1 MTIPSPPEESLE
13 VNVLAF
19 REGELWVAQCIEY
32 DISARSDT
40 LPKAMTAFRR
50 AFAANLAVNREL
62 GRKALDGVPPAPLR
76 FRQMFETAKSVSEKL
91 PTGRPVA
98 VADLRVAEAA

>member
-1 MTIPSPPEESLE
+1 VPKADEETLI

-19 REGELWVAQCIEY
+19 REGDFWVAQCIEY

-40 LPKAMTAFRR
+40 LPKALTAFRH
-50 AFAANLAVNREL
+50 AFAANLAANQEL
-62 GRKALDGVPPAPLR
+62 GRKALEGVPPAPQR
-76 FRQMFETAKSVSEKL
+76 YRQMFDQAESVHEKL

-98 VADLRVAEAA
+98 VADLRVSEAA

>member
-1 MTIPSPPEESLE
+1 VPRADDEMLT

-19 REGELWVAQCIEY
+19 RESDCWVAQCLEY

-40 LPKAMTAFRR
+40 LAKAMTAFRR
-50 AFAANLAVNREL
+50 AFAANLAANQEL
-62 GRKALDGVPPAPLR
+62 GRKALEGVPPAPQR
-76 FRQMFETAKSVSEKL
+76 FRQMFESAKSVQEKQ
-91 PTGRPVA
+91 PVGRPVA

>member
-1 MTIPSPPEESLE
+1 MTIPSPHEESLE

-40 LPKAMTAFRR
+40 LASAMTAFRR
-50 AFAANLAVNREL
+50 AFAANLAANREL
-62 GRKALDGVPPAPLR
+62 GRNALDGVPPAPQR
-76 FRQMFETAKSVSEKL
+76 YKQMFESAKSVQENV
-91 PTGRPVA
+91 PAGRPVA

>member
-1 MTIPSPPEESLE
+1 VTIPGGREESFE

-40 LPKAMTAFRR
+40 LESAMTAFRR
-50 AFAANLAVNREL
+50 AFAANLAANREL
-62 GRKALDGVPPAPLR
+62 GRNALDGVPPAPQHYR
-76 FRQMFETAKSVSEKL
+76 EMFESGKSVQEKL
-91 PTGRPVA
+91 PAGRPVA

>member
-1 MTIPSPPEESLE
+1 MPTSQEESFR

-40 LPKAMTAFRR
+40 LEGAMTAFRR
-50 AFAANLAVNREL
+50 AFAANLAANREL
-62 GRKALDGVPPAPLR
+62 GRSALDGVPGAPQR
-76 FRQMFETAKSVSEKL
+76 YQKTFESAKPVQENT
-91 PTGRPVA
+91 PGGRPVA

>member
-1 MTIPSPPEESLE
+1 VSVPRADDEMLT

-19 REGELWVAQCIEY
+19 RESDFWVAQCLEY

-40 LPKAMTAFRR
+40 LAKAMTALRR
-50 AFAANLAVNREL
+50 AFAANLAANREL
-62 GRKALDGVPPAPLR
+62 GRKALEGIPPAPLR
-76 FRQMFETAKSVSEKL
+76 FRQMFESAESVQEKVAV
-91 PTGRPVA
+91 GRPVA